1 MRVPTFR
8 SALPASLIILMMIA
22 GILASMPL
30 ATWFWWAAPP
40 LEIYYSGAYFSSTIA
55 RGNPAATTEVQW
67 LYKAAPGRE
76 NQLAEEQDVVAD
88 SPRNQGNISIPM
100 HLSSAAQNAGWSY
113 LTQGPREQISAAKL
127 EPFLREEFYGGR
139 SFWRLFLQPIL
150 WGIALVFATLGARE
164 WIAGRTRNRRA
175 ERPDTS
181 PDLIWDSYRDPM
193 MERLGMPQRIGLRFH
208 IVYWFENLQIKGDE
222 LLVRAVRNLKRR
234 RTSIDD
240 EITFQTPALGAR
252 VASCLIVSDQQ
263 PDVGVK
269 MKPALQGSAA
279 VPIVDRTHQLK
290 TDNSTIRPRKNPAKS
305 HLIFPGATG
314 EQRADQ
320 RSRTWDVSQWID

>member
-1 MRVPTFR
+1 MRIPTFR
-8 SALPASLIILMMIA
+8 SALPALLIILMMIG
-22 GILASMPL
+22 GILASIPL

-55 RGNPAATTEVQW
+55 RGNPAATTEVQL
-67 LYKAAPGRE
+67 LYKAAPAQAD
-76 NQLAEEQDVVAD
+76 QLAEEQDVVAD
-88 SPRNQGNISIPM
+88 RPQNQGNISIPM
-100 HLSSAAQNAGWSY
+100 HLSSAAENAGWSY
-113 LTQGPREQISAAKL
+113 LIQGPREQISAAKL

-150 WGIALVFATLGARE
+150 WGLALVFTTLGARE
-164 WIAGRTRNRRA
+164 WFTGRTRNRKA
-175 ERPDTS
+175 ERLVTS

-208 IVYWFENLQIKGDE
+208 IVYWLENLQIKGDE

-240 EITFQTPALGAR
+240 EITFQTPTLGAR

-263 PDVGVK
+263 PNVGVK
-269 MKPALQGSAA
+269 MKPAMRLSDA
-279 VPIVDRTHQLK
+279 VPVVDRSHQSK
-290 TDNSTIRPRKNPAKS
+290 TDNSTIRPRKSPAKS

-320 RSRTWDVSQWID
+320 RSRTWDESQWID

>member
-8 SALPASLIILMMIA
+8 SALPALLIILMMIA

-40 LEIYYSGAYFSSTIA
+40 LEIYYSGAYFSSTIT

-67 LYKAAPGRE
+67 LYKAAPGQAD
-76 NQLAEEQDVVAD
+76 QLAEEQDVVAD
-88 SPRNQGNISIPM
+88 NPENQRNISIPM
-100 HLSSAAQNAGWSY
+100 HLSSAAENAGWSY
-113 LTQGPREQISAAKL
+113 LIRGPREQISAAKL

-150 WGIALVFATLGARE
+150 WGIALVFTTLGARE
-164 WIAGRTRNRRA
+164 WFAGRTRNRRA
-175 ERPDTS
+175 ERLVTS

-193 MERLGMPQRIGLRFH
+193 MERLGMPQRIGLRFQ

-240 EITFQTPALGAR
+240 EITFPTPTLKAR

-263 PDVGVK
+263 TDVGVK
-269 MKPALQGSAA
+269 MKPALQLSASA
-279 VPIVDRTHQLK
+279 PDVDRSHK
-290 TDNSTIRPRKNPAKS
+290 SEADNSTTRTRKNPVKR